1 MSNSK
6 IIEEDVL
13 QWWCLSSI
21 VWISGTEHWCAPLDV
36 SALPLNGRVRTGV
49 ELSRVGLQKSRKQKN
64 RKPRPASQWT
74 RGDSTDCVA
83 PVCDVLTIERT
94 EGTKECTRS
103 GTTSRIS
110 WGRSDVACLAG
121 NLESGRPKEPKPS
134 PASQWTRGDST
145 DCVAPVCDV
154 LTIERKEGT
163 DVKLSAW
170 SGARSRLS
178 SSRSCPPIPS
188 QWSRPGLR

>member
-1 MSNSK
+1 MMSVVHRLDQRYRALMCTSR
-6 IIEEDVL
+6 
-13 QWWCLSSI
+13 CLC
-21 VWISGTEHWCAPLDV
+21 T
-36 SALPLNGRVRTGV
+36 TT
-49 ELSRVGLQKSRKQKN
+49 
-64 RKPRPASQWT
+64 QWT
-74 RGDSTDCVA
+74 RQNRSRVESSWA
-83 PVCDVLTIERT
+83 
-94 EGTKECTRS
+94 TKESKTEEPKAETRLSMDKRGQHWLRGTSLWCSYHWEDGRDTRMYRS

-110 WGRSDVACLAG
+110 WGRSHVACLAG